1 MKDNVIPL
9 SPLPAASLRMPWD
22 RKRIAMALFFLTV
35 IVASVWSLR
44 SVGFSFSALI
54 NGFQESGYLG
64 RALPP
69 SFEGWQ
75 QSLRDLG
82 RTFSM
87 AVAGTGL
94 AGILA
99 VPLAICAA
107 PNTAPN
113 RIAGAVARTIIAA
126 TRAIPDL
133 ILALFFVAA
142 LSLGE
147 LPGVLALGIHSI
159 GMLGKLAADAIE
171 EVDGGPIE
179 AALACGSSRAQAI
192 ASAVVPQVAPSFLSN
207 LLYRLDINVRV
218 SVVLGF
224 VGAGGIGFSLRSNLR
239 NPLRYPIGIGQALMI
254 FALIIVVDQLSSLAR
269 RELAGLTTVRQNDR
283 ESASTAE
290 ALRSVG
296 PSKLSTRLS
305 PPWTRERR
313 ILAGFS
319 ALLVSGFVLCSA
331 LVGLTPVV
339 FFRALWRS
347 GSTIKMFF
355 PPDFSTFRQPLIDGF
370 RETIAI
376 GLAASFIGV
385 LFAIPFAFLC
395 ARSTSP
401 NGFVSRV
408 CRTVQLV
415 LRSIPDLVVVL
426 LFVSA
431 VGLGPLP
438 GAAALSIGT
447 FAFVSKLLSDQLEV
461 LSTSAREGVRSAGA
475 SRSQEISSAV
485 VPQFLPMVVSTSLYA
500 FDVNVRSSSVLG
512 IVGAGG
518 IGAVLDQALGVLEYE
533 TVAAVIILLFVVV
546 MLIQQVSLQVRRVL
560 L

>member
-1 MKDNVIPL
+1 MSSRATPFSSSSVAPL
-9 SPLPAASLRMPWD
+9 RVPWN
-22 RKRIAMALFFLTV
+22 RKRVAILAFCVIA

-44 SVGFSFSALI
+44 SVGFSFSALLT
-54 NGFQESGYLG
+54 GFRDSGYLG

-94 AGILA
+94 AGILSI
-99 VPLAICAA
+99 PLAICAA

-113 RIAGAVARTIIAA
+113 RIAGAMARTVIAA

-179 AALACGSSRAQAI
+179 AALACGSTRAQAI
-192 ASAVVPQVAPSFLSN
+192 ASAVVPQVVPSFLSN

-239 NPLRYPIGIGQALMI
+239 NPLRYPIGIGQAIMI

-283 ESASTAE
+283 ESSTGAGRRAIIE
-290 ALRSVG
+290 SSSAARF
-296 PSKLSTRLS
+296 T
-305 PPWTRERR
+305 PPWTRERQ
-313 ILAGFS
+313 ILAGFT
-319 ALLVSGFVLCSA
+319 AFLASGFVACCA
-331 LVGLTPVV
+331 FVGLTPLV
-339 FFRALWRS
+339 FLRAIWRS
-347 GSTIKMFF
+347 GSTVKMFF

-376 GLAASFIGV
+376 GLAATFVGV
-385 LFAIPFAFLC
+385 VFAIPFAFLC

-401 NGFVSRV
+401 NSFVSRI
-408 CRTVQLV
+408 CRTFQLV

-485 VPQFLPMVVSTSLYA
+485 VPQFLPTLVGTSLYA

-518 IGAVLDQALGVLEYE
+518 IGAVLDQAMGVLEYE
-533 TVAAVIILLFVVV
+533 TVAAVIILLFIVV